1 MAPRVELYTAYEPG
15 LQQLSNQH
23 RPEELSPVQEKI
35 KQANQSG
42 KYGPVPKRCVVTG
55 GLGFVG
61 QRLVETLVERGAEQE
76 GSEVVSFDIVPPAA
90 NVCQNKAIKYVTADL
105 CDFDAVLQAV
115 EGADCVWHNA
125 AAVGPFLPKH
135 FYKNVNVIGTR
146 NVLEACKKQGD
157 GIELQDRYV
166 AEYSATKAEGELL
179 LRKACKEG
187 EILFIA
193 VAPHTVYG
201 PRDNLFLPN
210 LLEAAGIG
218 KLRVF
223 GSGKSRVGYTH
234 VDNYC
239 HGLVI
244 AEKQLY
250 KESPHLGKFYVCT
263 DGATHPHPEAQ
274 GVRLQETSRLASLQ
288 GYSVFWEELDQAVTG
303 MGFDSLYSKM
313 ALPYFLLRIVAF
325 ICDTITAFTGKKL
338 KLGWFT
344 LRMLTMHRW
353 FRITAAQTDLGYQP
367 VVSYKEGWPDTIEWF
382 RTALILKGALNK
394 WLPTFDPK
402 TASGTTGSI
411 AQQTVDKVKLQE
423 QKMQKHHD
431 LPRSLSAGTLCRS
444 RHVEQNIT
452 KDSRAADL
460 GGQVKDLRLDVT
472 ELLTL
477 KVKPRLVALERDA
490 SEMRRRFLALP
501 TGIAGEAGGRR
512 GVPDDS
518 DKAQKSI
525 QEMGEALLDR
535 ARREMQRQ
543 EEVVQSHAAKFHCIE
558 ASLDA
563 ASRELTTEAHSTMQL
578 AERKAEALASAVAEK
593 VGRSA
598 AEEQLDQALVTFR
611 EELSQMRGGTTEASQ
626 TSSLL
631 RAELSEAKTSFGEA
645 DAQLCDQID
654 VLRGSLTEA
663 NGALRVQVE
672 EAKAAT
678 ASSREATGCLRHDV
692 EAVSSEVR
700 TTQQE
705 VQSLK
710 RGSQEANAAVREGF
724 AKVQT
729 LSAEAIAGLR
739 QQLAETKTD
748 LAEAEKNL
756 QMEHAK
762 VLKFAGH
769 AEFEAQ
775 TAAQQTSRLAA
786 GLRGVEETL
795 ERRMQWVAASS
806 NELEA
811 SVAHA
816 FAESHSALARTSRA
830 LATEVVAERCRSAQV
845 EEDVV
850 SRLRRFEDAVSGD
863 SRSQADAVEQLNQA
877 IAVAALRRQGEERN
891 LLKKVHDSL
900 RSVEERHPLERRELV
915 EAVGRAVAEAG
926 CADSPQGWQDTS
938 VKQVGGTWL
947 EGVVGLG
954 VVSLR
959 RLLGPHSSPRPVMA
973 RRIDGLYCT
982 AETADEVVRRVIA
995 ETHNEAEKVRNEVA
1009 AAVSERIQALQARQ
1023 QELLNQIDFMV
1034 QSKVQTLEN
1043 QLQEIQGQVCPFA
1056 PNQED
1061 CYPLSH
1067 RGISSVQDPDG
1078 APMEGVFL
1086 LRADAVVRFRLGDTD
1101 FGEKIPEWG
1110 QVGEKST
1117 YASMSFAKGP
1127 GLGVLKVNNPSF
1139 LWVFACDRDGA
1150 RRTEGGDRV
1159 VATLSHPEE
1168 TGLVT
1173 PGHDFQDVAV
1183 EDLQDGRYKVT
1194 FLPLTPGSFSLQISI
1209 GPEGADEDLTGC
1221 PFTLEVRPPTVYH
1234 TIGIDGEVEGKAQL
1248 GHPG

>member
-1 MAPRVELYTAYEPG
+1 MDGEMAALR
-15 LQQLSNQH
+15 
-23 RPEELSPVQEKI
+23 
-35 KQANQSG
+35 QA
-42 KYGPVPKRCVVTG
+42 
-55 GLGFVG
+55 LD
-61 QRLVETLVERGAEQE
+61 
-76 GSEVVSFDIVPPAA
+76 SEVAA
-90 NVCQNKAIKYVTADL
+90 LRRGLATMAE
-105 CDFDAVLQAV
+105 AVHAVEAALQA
-115 EGADCVWHNA
+115 E
-125 AAVGPFLPKH
+125 
-135 FYKNVNVIGTR
+135 
-146 NVLEACKKQGD
+146 
-157 GIELQDRYV
+157 
-166 AEYSATKAEGELL
+166 
-179 LRKACKEG
+179 
-187 EILFIA
+187 
-193 VAPHTVYG
+193 
-201 PRDNLFLPN
+201 
-210 LLEAAGIG
+210 
-218 KLRVF
+218 
-223 GSGKSRVGYTH
+223 
-234 VDNYC
+234 
-239 HGLVI
+239 
-244 AEKQLY
+244 
-250 KESPHLGKFYVCT
+250 
-263 DGATHPHPEAQ
+263 
-274 GVRLQETSRLASLQ
+274 
-288 GYSVFWEELDQAVTG
+288 
-303 MGFDSLYSKM
+303 
-313 ALPYFLLRIVAF
+313 
-325 ICDTITAFTGKKL
+325 
-338 KLGWFT
+338 
-344 LRMLTMHRW
+344 
-353 FRITAAQTDLGYQP
+353 
-367 VVSYKEGWPDTIEWF
+367 
-382 RTALILKGALNK
+382 
-394 WLPTFDPK
+394 
-402 TASGTTGSI
+402 
-411 AQQTVDKVKLQE
+411 
-423 QKMQKHHD
+423 
-431 LPRSLSAGTLCRS
+431 
-444 RHVEQNIT
+444 VEQNIT

-915 EAVGRAVAEAG
+915 EAVGRAVAEARSDLLG
-926 CADSPQGWQDTS
+926 ELREAAHQD
-938 VKQVGGTWL
+938 
-947 EGVVGLG
+947 
-954 VVSLR
+954 LR
-959 RLLGPHSSPRPVMA
+959 RELTRLQR
-973 RRIDGLYCT
+973 
-982 AETADEVVRRVIA
+982 EVREAAQKEAAKMRQECNMSVESQVRRGM
-995 ETHNEAEKVRNEVA
+995 A
-1009 AAVSERIQALQARQ
+1009 ASESSERRVEEMLR
-1023 QELLNQIDFMV
+1023 D
-1034 QSKVQTLEN
+1034 
-1043 QLQEIQGQVCPFA
+1043 
-1056 PNQED
+1056 
-1061 CYPLSH
+1061 H
-1067 RGISSVQDPDG
+1067 RTRERSE
-1078 APMEGVFL
+1078 A
-1086 LRADAVVRFRLGDTD
+1086 
-1101 FGEKIPEWG
+1101 
-1110 QVGEKST
+1110 
-1117 YASMSFAKGP
+1117 
-1127 GLGVLKVNNPSF
+1127 
-1139 LWVFACDRDGA
+1139 
-1150 RRTEGGDRV
+1150 RV
-1159 VATLSHPEE
+1159 VANTAEAFCEE
-1168 TGLVT
+1168 EAKAAAAKLEERAKLMAWQAEESTRRLAQTMQDQATFAVKLAEAT
-1173 PGHDFQDVAV
+1173 AQRCAARAEERAEELTRRAQEDVAESCKSHMEDFLSLKMQAV
-1183 EDLQDGRYKVT
+1183 ESIQEDVRVSVQTTVSTMEEATQAVAARCRAGELLAELAEGESSAAAQHARNAQELAADLQQSLGSSRTEWDEMRSELHAFVDEQRVFCGFLDTEQRSYHDLIRQEVT
-1194 FLPLTPGSFSLQISI
+1194 SLSRLVDASLRIDPGLDPAMGSPLTRPTSFQ
-1209 GPEGADEDLTGC
+1209 
-1221 PFTLEVRPPTVYH
+1221 V
-1234 TIGIDGEVEGKAQL
+1234 VESMEPSESMAQTARSA
-1248 GHPG
+1248 